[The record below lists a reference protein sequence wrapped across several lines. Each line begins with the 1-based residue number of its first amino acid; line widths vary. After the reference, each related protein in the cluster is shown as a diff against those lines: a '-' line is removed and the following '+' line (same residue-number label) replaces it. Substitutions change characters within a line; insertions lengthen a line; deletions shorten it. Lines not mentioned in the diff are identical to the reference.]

1 MTVAPQIVSDE
12 WNTYPGE
19 RDGVTM
25 FISFDEAAA
34 RAEPPNDLQLCARV
48 IIPVHAPNDSGG
60 TAPLESEA
68 LWAMEDELVSLLQK
82 HRVHC
87 RLVGRLTYGGLR
99 EIVFQLHDWDSFRP
113 PVGLWIMRHVEY
125 QIDVSEHEGWDFF
138 DNYIRPRID
147 DQLFMADRSVVD
159 SLIRNGSNPEKEHS
173 LEYVFM
179 GQPDG
184 LKQVAHKLRKRGY
197 VSVGD
202 LDFSTGQIVLAK
214 RLALDLSLIVD
225 ESLANYRLAE
235 DAGIEFSG
243 WGALVVG

>member
-1 MTVAPQIVSDE
+1 MTTAPQIVFDE
-12 WNTYPGE
+12 WNAYPAE

-25 FISFDEAAA
+25 FVSFDEAVA
-34 RAEPPNDLQLCARV
+34 REEPPANLQLCARV
-48 IIPVHAPNDSGG
+48 MIPIHSPNNAGG
-60 TAPLESEA
+60 PVSPESEV
-68 LWAMEDELVSLLQK
+68 LWSMEDELVSLLQD
-82 HRVHC
+82 HHVHC

-113 PVGLWIMRHVEY
+113 PVGLWIMRHEEY

-138 DNYIRPRID
+138 DDFIRPRIE

-159 SLIRNGSNPEKEHS
+159 SLVRNGSDPEKEHS

-179 GQPDG
+179 GAPDA
-184 LKQVAHKLRKRGY
+184 LKHVAQALRQRGY
-197 VSVGD
+197 TEVGE
-202 LDFSTGQIVLAK
+202 LDFSSGQIVLAK
-214 RLALDLSLIVD
+214 RLILDLPLIVD

-235 DAGIEFSG
+235 GAGIEFNG